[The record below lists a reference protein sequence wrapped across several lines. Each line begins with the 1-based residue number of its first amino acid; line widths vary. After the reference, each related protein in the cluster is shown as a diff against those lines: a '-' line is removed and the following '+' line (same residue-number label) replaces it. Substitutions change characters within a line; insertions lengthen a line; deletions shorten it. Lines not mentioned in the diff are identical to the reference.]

1 MSTKE
6 EKILDLELKLWKCAN
21 GNPYAAGPGHAE
33 QLVKLDRQR
42 ASQLARSMQE
52 FHDSQM
58 DDVMF
63 RSSQMTRRQI
73 EKAKQCADWAVGVRD
88 WLVQYG
94 AERP

>member
-1 MSTKE
+1 MNSS
-6 EKILDLELKLWKCAN
+6 EKKVMDLELQLWKCAN

-42 ASQLARSMQE
+42 ASKFARSLQE

-63 RSSQMTRRQI
+63 RSSKMSQREI
-73 EKAKQCADWAVGVRD
+73 EKAKHCADWAKAVRD

-94 AERP
+94 AESP